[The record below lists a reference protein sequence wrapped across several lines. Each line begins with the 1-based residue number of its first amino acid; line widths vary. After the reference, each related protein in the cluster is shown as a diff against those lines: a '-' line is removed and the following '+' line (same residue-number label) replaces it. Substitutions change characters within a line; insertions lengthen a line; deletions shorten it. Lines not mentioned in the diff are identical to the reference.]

1 MIPKLLI
8 GKKKLKSMQNKL
20 QVLKHIRK
28 NNCSLLPYLSDD
40 SLHAIG
46 EFLYNIIRQRIPLNN
61 KDAKKTK
68 GILLKNKAFY
78 SKLASSQTKNPLSYL
93 KRNISNQQIG
103 GGIVSILSFLAPL
116 VTSLLAR

>member
-1 MIPKLLI
+1 
-8 GKKKLKSMQNKL
+8 MQNKF

-28 NNCSLLPYLSDD
+28 KNCSLLPFLSDE

-46 EFLYNIIRQRIPLNN
+46 EFLYNIIHQRFPLNN
-61 KDAKKTK
+61 KDVKRTK

-78 SKLASSQTKNPLSYL
+78 TKFASSQTKNPLSYL
-93 KRNISNQQIG
+93 KKNISNEQIG
-103 GGIVSILSFLAPL
+103 GGIVSILSLLAPL